1 MPQGLNKGRGI
12 ERFCE
17 LRGIDLSETLA
28 IGDATS
34 DFLMADYVDTFF
46 LVENGLKNPTAEEFL
61 ASHDNAFV
69 TRGRIV
75 DGWVQAM
82 RCVLAARGVTG
93 QRS

>member
-1 MPQGLNKGRGI
+1 
-12 ERFCE
+12 
-17 LRGIDLSETLA
+17 
-28 IGDATS
+28 
-34 DFLMADYVDTFF
+34 MADYVDTFF

-82 RCVLAARGVTG
+82 RCVLTARG
-93 QRS
+93 

>member
-1 MPQGLNKGRGI
+1 MGLLGWGLFFLVHRRI
-12 ERFCE
+12 V
-17 LRGIDLSETLA
+17 TLA

-61 ASHDNAFV
+61 ATHDNAFV

-75 DGWVQAM
+75 DGWVQGM
-82 RCVLAARGVTG
+82 RCLLAALA
-93 QRS
+93 

>member
-1 MPQGLNKGRGI
+1 MPRGLNKGRGI

-17 LRGIDLSETLA
+17 LRGIDLAQTLA

-61 ASHDNAFV
+61 ATHDNAFV

-75 DGWVQAM
+75 DGWVQGM
-82 RCVLAARGVTG
+82 RCLLAALA
-93 QRS
+93 